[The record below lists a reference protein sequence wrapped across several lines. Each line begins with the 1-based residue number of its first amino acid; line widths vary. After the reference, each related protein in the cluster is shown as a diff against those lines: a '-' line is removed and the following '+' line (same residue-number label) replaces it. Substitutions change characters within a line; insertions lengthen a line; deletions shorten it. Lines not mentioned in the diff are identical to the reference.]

1 MEIPEIHIPD
11 VHIPYTYV
19 PDYNHSNVQV
29 IGCTYYHRDTKN
41 TGNRNLLIED
51 PNGVVSNCNYPSFV
65 PLNYVP
71 DQLIITEEMPN
82 FANESEMP
90 ASETPQPE
98 IPKDKKKETEYEPCP
113 PRNAPFRRGDF
124 KNELRIERL
133 LDYERDLSDGSCNAV
148 WEKVPF
154 VDQYIPT
161 ASVVVS
167 TIFIASVAATTP
179 IIIQLIKPLIKQLI
193 KKVTSQKSKNESEE
207 LPDREEL

>member
-51 PNGVVSNCNYPSFV
+51 PNGVVSNCPYPSYN

-82 FANESEMP
+82 LANESEMP
-90 ASETPQPE
+90 TSETPQPE
-98 IPKDKKKETEYEPCP
+98 IPKDKKKEIEYEPCP
-113 PRNAPFRRGDF
+113 PKNAPFRKGDF

-133 LDYERDLSDGSCNAV
+133 LNYERDVSDGSCNAV

-179 IIIQLIKPLIKQLI
+179 VIIQLIKPLIKQVVTKLT
-193 KKVTSQKSKNESEE
+193 KKKNKIE
-207 LPDREEL
+207 

>member
-1 MEIPEIHIPD
+1 LEIPEIHIPD

-19 PDYNHSNVQV
+19 PDYGHSNVQV

-41 TGNRNLLIED
+41 TGNRNLIIED
-51 PNGVVSNCNYPSFV
+51 KNGLVTNCPYPSYN

-71 DQLIITEEMPN
+71 DQLIITEEMPDL
-82 FANESEMP
+82 ANEGEMP
-90 ASETPQPE
+90 VSETPQPE
-98 IPKDKKKETEYEPCP
+98 IPKDKKKDTEYEPCP
-113 PRNAPFRRGDF
+113 PRNAPFRKGDF

-167 TIFIASVAATTP
+167 TIFIATLAATTP
-179 IIIQLIKPLIKQLI
+179 VVIQLIKPLIKQII
-193 KKVTSQKSKNESEE
+193 KKVTSRKSKNESEGS
-207 LPDREEL
+207 PDREEQ

>member
-19 PDYNHSNVQV
+19 PDYSHSNVQV

-51 PNGVVSNCNYPSFV
+51 PNGVVSNCPYPSYN

-82 FANESEMP
+82 LANEGEMP
-90 ASETPQPE
+90 TSETPQPE
-98 IPKDKKKETEYEPCP
+98 IPKDKKKEIEYEPCP
-113 PRNAPFRRGDF
+113 PKNAPFRKGDF

-133 LDYERDLSDGSCNAV
+133 LNYERDVSDGSCNAV

-154 VDQYIPT
+154 IDQYIPT

-179 IIIQLIKPLIKQLI
+179 VIIQLIKPLIKQVVTKLTKKKNKI
-193 KKVTSQKSKNESEE
+193 K
-207 LPDREEL
+207 

>member
-19 PDYNHSNVQV
+19 PDYSHSNVQV

-51 PNGVVSNCNYPSFV
+51 PNGVVSNCPYPSYN

-82 FANESEMP
+82 LANESEMP
-90 ASETPQPE
+90 TSETPQPE
-98 IPKDKKKETEYEPCP
+98 IPKDKKEGTEYEPCP
-113 PRNAPFRRGDF
+113 PRNAPYRKGDF

-133 LDYERDLSDGSCNAV
+133 LNYERDVSDGSCNAV

-179 IIIQLIKPLIKQLI
+179 VIIQLIKPLIKQVVTKLT
-193 KKVTSQKSKNESEE
+193 KKKNKIE
-207 LPDREEL
+207 